1 MKRPWIITIAVCLL
15 LAAVVAVAVL
25 LPRTVPEA
33 ECSDVY
39 RRYAGRDDVAAGY
52 IRDYRINDTVSVDVT
67 VLEAQNDTA
76 WSSLLNDFG
85 IPPMPQEI
93 IELVGLNVVDVR
105 SSPKYDYSQPRD
117 SVELNNDETAVY
129 WVDKKIYVFHITSL
143 NQIESVRHSQY
154 DESIKRNKFKKH
166 EKNN

>member
-15 LAAVVAVAVL
+15 LTAVVAVAVL

-67 VLEAQNDTA
+67 VLEAVTDSGWA
-76 WSSLLNDFG
+76 AMLKDFNIIQPPPEVMEVIGMHG
-85 IPPMPQEI
+85 I
-93 IELVGLNVVDVR
+93 L
-105 SSPKYDYSQPRD
+105 S
-117 SVELNNDETAVY
+117 
-129 WVDKKIYVFHITSL
+129 KKIPKKNSAEGNDIDIVQYNELSVYLLEKKMYIFHIESEE
-143 NQIESVRHSQY
+143 QIMAVRYKQY
-154 DESIKRNKFKKH
+154 DESVDRIVNRQKK
-166 EKNN
+166 

>member
-1 MKRPWIITIAVCLL
+1 MKRSWIITIAVCLL

-67 VLEAQNDTA
+67 VLEAVTDSGWAMMCSDFNILPMTQEMLDFLGPNTVEVRYAPKDDYARPMDTA
-76 WSSLLNDFG
+76 AM
-85 IPPMPQEI
+85 I
-93 IELVGLNVVDVR
+93 
-105 SSPKYDYSQPRD
+105 
-117 SVELNNDETAVY
+117 NNDVIAFHWIDSAIYIFRIEHERQFKAVC
-129 WVDKKIYVFHITSL
+129 H
-143 NQIESVRHSQY
+143 EQY
-154 DESIKRNKFKKH
+154 NESINLTTSAK
-166 EKNN
+166 

>member
-1 MKRPWIITIAVCLL
+1 MKRSWIITIAVCLL

-67 VLEAQNDTA
+67 VLEAVTDSGWA
-76 WSSLLNDFG
+76 A
-85 IPPMPQEI
+85 MC
-93 IELVGLNVVDVR
+93 VD
-105 SSPKYDYSQPRD
+105 
-117 SVELNNDETAVY
+117 
-129 WVDKKIYVFHITSL
+129 FHIPVVPKEYEEFFYDDSSFTVGYLSADMDGL
-143 NQIESVRHSQY
+143 GVDTHEEIEYVMAIFFKLHRIGLFRVRDDRHAFAVLHC
-154 DESIKRNKFKKH
+154 KLK
-166 EKNN
+166 EKTI